1 MVSRRQRIKVYKKVF
16 RGISNLTVDTK
27 GRAAIPTKYRDE
39 ITDDFKGQMV
49 LTVDHGERCLVLYP
63 MSKWV
68 DTEQNLMGLPNL
80 SDAVRDMK
88 RLILG
93 HAEDVK
99 MDAQGRI
106 MIAAPL
112 RDYAQMEK
120 KIVMIGQGDKFEL
133 WDEQAWKSG
142 RDEMR
147 EAAPINIQNDESLKG
162 LSI

>member
-1 MVSRRQRIKVYKKVF
+1 MF
-16 RGISNLTVDTK
+16 RGISNLSIDTK
-27 GRAAIPTKYRDE
+27 GRIAIPTKYRDE

-49 LTVDHGERCLVLYP
+49 LSVDHGVRCLVLYP

-99 MDAQGRI
+99 MDGQGRI

-112 RDYAQMEK
+112 REYAQMEK

-133 WDEQAWKSG
+133 WDEQAWNAG

-147 EAAPINIQNDESLKG
+147 KAAPVNIQNDESLKG

>member
-1 MVSRRQRIKVYKKVF
+1 VF
-16 RGISNLTVDTK
+16 RGISNLSIDTK
-27 GRAAIPTKYRDE
+27 GRIAIPTKYRDE

-49 LTVDHGERCLVLYP
+49 LSVDHGVRCLVLYP
-63 MSKWV
+63 MSNWV

-99 MDAQGRI
+99 MDGQGRI

-112 RDYAQMEK
+112 REYAQMEK

-133 WDEQAWKSG
+133 WDEQAWNAG

-147 EAAPINIQNDESLKG
+147 KAAPVNIQNDESLKG